1 VRVLI
6 KVFRVAFGFDVAQDR
21 RVRVGIEVVHI
32 FIGLVAAALIGWA
45 SAWSYP
51 RATDDIWLV
60 AFACMA
66 AVVLMGIGPVRRAY
80 YDHPADLTRKSKDV
94 ANG

>member
-1 VRVLI
+1 MKTEVDEARTAPTPRPRCSMMRAGAVEVL
-6 KVFRVAFGFDVAQDR
+6 V
-21 RVRVGIEVVHI
+21 
-32 FIGLVAAALIGWA
+32 VAAALIGWA

-80 YDHPADLTRKSKDV
+80 YDDPADLTRKSKDV

>member
-1 VRVLI
+1 MRALI
-6 KVFRVAFGFDVAQDR
+6 KVFRVAFGFDVAEDR
-21 RVRVGIEVVHI
+21 RARVAIEVAHI

-80 YDHPADLTRKSKDV
+80 YDDPADLAREPKDT